1 MADLCCKGSIIA
13 QDIYS
18 KPFIDGETSFAV
30 KKQSNIMAKMGEPWK
45 FGLDMSDK
53 PREVVEAFLNECGLE
68 LSVYKQF
75 GVKLGLE
82 PYYCIV
88 ESHL

>member
-1 MADLCCKGSIIA
+1 MLKIFTQSPLLMV
-13 QDIYS
+13 
-18 KPFIDGETSFAV
+18 KLHLLL

>member
-1 MADLCCKGSIIA
+1 
-13 QDIYS
+13 
-18 KPFIDGETSFAV
+18 
-30 KKQSNIMAKMGEPWK
+30 MAKMGEPWK